1 MAPFGHHGSVR
12 QSRASILPPSPLCS
26 VGSSPF
32 CAPGSLE
39 TTAVLQS
46 SFVVVVVLCV
56 FMCVCVV
63 GGGGQELTCVSFLRI
78 VTLFVDKGP

>member
-1 MAPFGHHGSVR
+1 MVPFGHHGSVR
-12 QSRASILPPSPLCS
+12 QSRATILPTSPLCS

-56 FMCVCVV
+56 GVFMCVC
-63 GGGGQELTCVSFLRI
+63 GGRWRSGVNMCIL
-78 VTLFVDKGP
+78 P